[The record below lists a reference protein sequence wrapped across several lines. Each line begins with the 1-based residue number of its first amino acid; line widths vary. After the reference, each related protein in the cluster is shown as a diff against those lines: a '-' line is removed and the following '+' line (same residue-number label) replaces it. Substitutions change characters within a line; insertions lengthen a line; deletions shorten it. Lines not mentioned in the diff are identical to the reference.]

1 MNEWLSKEDY
11 SFAEY
16 LYDKRLIKS
25 IVDIVPE
32 EVKGLWP
39 AEGANY
45 VQYCKDNDYYFEKI
59 GDY

>member
-1 MNEWLSKEDY
+1 MNEWVCKEDY

-25 IVDIVPE
+25 IVEVVPE

-39 AEGANY
+39 
-45 VQYCKDNDYYFEKI
+45 D
-59 GDY
+59 